1 MSLKCGSALWYIN
14 YDKYKHSEADYLV
27 VGFVPDR
34 MRGCRASDR
43 FTFSK

>member
-1 MSLKCGSALWYIN
+1 MSLKCVSALWYIN
-14 YDKYKHSEADYLV
+14 YDGSKYSEADYLV
-27 VGFVPDR
+27 MVIFYDR

>member
-1 MSLKCGSALWYIN
+1 MISKCGSALWYIN
-14 YDKYKHSEADYLV
+14 YDGSEYSEADYLV
-27 VGFVPDR
+27 MVIVPDR

>member
-1 MSLKCGSALWYIN
+1 MNLKCVSALWYIN
-14 YDKYKHSEADYLV
+14 YDEYKHSEADYLV
-27 VGFVPDR
+27 MDFISDR